1 MRSAIIH
8 VDMGDTSGCCL
19 AINCG
24 EDAAAEATADLE
36 DTAALVAAETL
47 TIWSQ

>member
-1 MRSAIIH
+1 MRSAIIQ
-8 VDMGDTSGCCL
+8 VDRGDTSRCGL
-19 AINCG
+19 AIDCG
-24 EDAAAEATADLE
+24 DDAADVTADLE